1 MVRSRRQRSSYRT
14 LILTG
19 CAAALIAGGGWLY
32 FRPGSK
38 PAASSPGTL
47 PGGGSASPT
56 PSTAKPLPAANKTVA
71 AADTARPEPKATPSP
86 APASRPNAG
95 EPELAA
101 QEQVV
106 VPAEPTTRPISPP
119 STTQP
124 AVDRPMA
131 TQPSAEDPT
140 AGRAS
145 DTTRT
150 GHRAIEAARK
160 LLDSGQVIDARH
172 QLNSLLKGSLSET
185 ESTEVRALLTR
196 IADDTIFGRRGTA
209 NDPLIDNYAVQA
221 GDNLTNIGRSHD
233 VPYEAVMEVNGISDP
248 TKIRQDQ
255 KLRVPRGPFHAKIYK
270 SKFRMDVYLQELY
283 VRSYRV
289 GLGNE
294 NGTPEGL
301 WKVKNRLPNPTYYP
315 PASAGEKRIIPPDDP
330 TNPLG
335 EHWIGLEG
343 VEGDAVGH
351 DGYGIH
357 GTIDPESVGKAVS
370 LGCIRMHNEDVA
382 FVYKLL
388 TPGRSTVTIL
398 P

>member
-1 MVRSRRQRSSYRT
+1 MVRTRRQRKTHRT

-19 CAAALIAGGGWLY
+19 CAVVLVAGGAWLY
-32 FRPGSK
+32 FRPSSK
-38 PAASSPGTL
+38 PAAP
-47 PGGGSASPT
+47 
-56 PSTAKPLPAANKTVA
+56 V
-71 AADTARPEPKATPSP
+71 KATPVAENQKPVNKAAARP
-86 APASRPNAG
+86 APKTEPVPTPPSKPAVSETRP
-95 EPELAA
+95 AA
-101 QEQVV
+101 PEQVLV
-106 VPAEPTTRPISPP
+106 RSAP
-119 STTQP
+119 TTQP
-124 AVDRPMA
+124 ANPPTA
-131 TQPSAEDPT
+131 TQPATAPQAAAASAPAAQDAT

-150 GHRAIEAARK
+150 GNRSIEDARK

-172 QLNSLLKGSLSET
+172 QLNALLKGNLGET
-185 ESTEVRALLTR
+185 EATEVRALLTR
-196 IADDTIFGRRGTA
+196 IADDTIFGRRA
-209 NDPLIDNYAVQA
+209 VPNDPLVDSYVVQA
-221 GDNLTNIGRSHD
+221 GDNLTNIGKSHD

-255 KLRVPRGPFHAKIYK
+255 KLKVPRGPFHVKIYK

-330 TNPLG
+330 ANPLG

-357 GTIDPESVGKAVS
+357 GTIDPESIGKAVS